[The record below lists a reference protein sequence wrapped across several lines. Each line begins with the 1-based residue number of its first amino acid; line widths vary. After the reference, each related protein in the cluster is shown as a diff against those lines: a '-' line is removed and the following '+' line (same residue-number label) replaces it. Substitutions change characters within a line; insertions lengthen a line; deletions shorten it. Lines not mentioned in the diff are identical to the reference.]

1 VSETIAKPNRNEE
14 DEIDLVELFISLW
27 KEKVGIITI
36 TLAFGIL
43 SALYAYS
50 RTPLYSIDAEII
62 PPTQAEFSDYEIK
75 VSLDQPTLFT
85 YNPNASF
92 QQQRELL
99 EIVNSNSNSN
109 SNSTSLDVTD
119 AFSKFLAVLN
129 SNSHI
134 STLAKVNEELF
145 KQTFNIGLDDDLIK
159 NIKSRR
165 TIKRPNTTKKTNA
178 LLSDSYTLSLVGI
191 DRDSLK
197 KMIETDLAKADE
209 TTTSQI
215 KNTLVSQV
223 TKKLQEYKTE
233 QQYEI
238 ATLIEK
244 IKAKKSYL
252 LAQRFDTISELN
264 YAFKIATKLG
274 IEKPTNTSLLS
285 TKDQAV
291 SFSAE
296 LNNTTPD
303 RYLKGTQLLQTE
315 IEILKTSDNDIF
327 IDDDLRGMEAQK
339 SLLENNL
346 HIKQLETEKDR
357 LLKNDKVLT
366 FHSTSF
372 NAPIGPIETKK
383 SLIVAF
389 GILLGGFIGLLF
401 AIVRIMMRKYK
412 DTAA

>member
-1 VSETIAKPNRNEE
+1 VSETVAKPNRNEE
-14 DEIDLVELFISLW
+14 DEIDLVELFVSLW
-27 KEKVGIITI
+27 KEKIGIITI
-36 TLAFGIL
+36 TLAFGIV
-43 SALYAYS
+43 SVAYAYT
-50 RTPLYSIDAEII
+50 RTPIYSIDAEII
-62 PPTQAEFSDYEIK
+62 PPTQVEFSELEIK

-92 QQQRELL
+92 LQQQELL

-109 SNSTSLDVTD
+109 STSLNAPD

-134 STLAKVNEELF
+134 STLAKDNEELF
-145 KQTFNIGLDDDLIK
+145 KQTFNLELNDDLIK

-165 TIKRPNTTKKTNA
+165 TIKIPNTTKKTND
-178 LLSDSYTLSLVGI
+178 LLSDSYTLSLKGI

-197 KMIETDLAKADE
+197 KMIEIDLAKASE

-215 KNTLVSQV
+215 KNTLVSQI

-244 IKAKKSYL
+244 IKARKSYL
-252 LAQRFDTISELN
+252 LAQRFDTISKLN
-264 YAFKIATKLG
+264 DALKIATKLG

-291 SFSAE
+291 NFSAE
-296 LNNTTPD
+296 FNNTTPEP
-303 RYLKGTQLLQTE
+303 YLKGTQLLQTE
-315 IEILKTSDNDIF
+315 IEILETTDNNIF
-327 IDDDLRGMEAQK
+327 IDDDLRGMAAQK

-357 LLKNDKVLT
+357 LLKNDKALT
-366 FHSTSF
+366 FFSASF
-372 NAPIGPIETKK
+372 NAPRSPIAPKK
-383 SLIVAF
+383 RKIVAI